1 MTRKTPWWQRLG
13 RWALKISG
21 WTLIDHRPP
30 EQKYLVIGAFHTT
43 NWDLPLAL
51 ALLSALGIRPRWI
64 GKESLFKGPW
74 GPVMRW
80 LGGIPVKRG
89 ARLNFVQQMAQ
100 RIHQAEGAFVVVI
113 APEGTRKA
121 TDHWKT
127 GFYYIALEAGVPIA
141 LGFGDYPSKT
151 CGIGDYFY
159 PSGDAEADLEKIR
172 AFYAHVRGKY
182 PQNHGTIRFKPR
194 QPSAGHASPSPETA
208 PGQATPAQEAALGK
222 PRQG

>member
-1 MTRKTPWWQRLG
+1 MTETKTPWWQRLG
-13 RWALKISG
+13 KWALKVSG
-21 WTLIDHRPP
+21 WKLIDNRPP

-64 GKESLFKGPW
+64 GKDSLFRGPW
-74 GPVMRW
+74 GPLMRW

-100 RIHQAEGAFVVVI
+100 RIKEAEGDFVVVI

-141 LGFGDYPSKT
+141 FGFGDYPSKT
-151 CGIGDYFY
+151 CGIGDYLY
-159 PSGDAEADLEKIR
+159 PTGDTEADLEKIR
-172 AFYAHVRGKY
+172 AFYANVRGKH

-194 QPSAGHASPSPETA
+194 KPQPLSDDGAS
-208 PGQATPAQEAALGK
+208 EAVKSDAA
-222 PRQG
+222 PRQDG